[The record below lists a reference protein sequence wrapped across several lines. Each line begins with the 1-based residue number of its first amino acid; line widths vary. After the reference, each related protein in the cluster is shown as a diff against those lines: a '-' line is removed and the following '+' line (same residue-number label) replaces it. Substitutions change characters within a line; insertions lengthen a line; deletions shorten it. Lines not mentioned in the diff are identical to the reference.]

1 MPYWGAR
8 CGGGLGHAGSRLARP
23 ARLVRMARVALLA
36 RVARLGRLARLERQ
50 ARLARLARPARLIR
64 QTRLAPGPATAPPV
78 PGTAAAGVAAP
89 PKRPGV
95 RPLEVTTRGRSPRR
109 GRHRLVRRWL
119 VRRRRGGARK
129 NCRSIAS
136 LQDSRQPSARGAHHG
151 AALLVERGR
160 ARRVALRRKCTQN
173 LDHSRRGETICL
185 PDRRHKAPPG
195 RAEPTTVL
203 ILLLAHRR
211 RGRAAPRHNRGPA
224 HHLAAGVGDAH
235 VPRKRAPRSPRAPRA
250 IQPITIVGRLSP
262 HAVAAELMQVGLTRG
277 PGAPATGAHPLA
289 PRCSPLTQE
298 LVPESVVP
306 PLAPPTRG
314 TGQRPD
320 RRRRGR
326 RSVGRAPSTPA
337 RPRR

>member
-1 MPYWGAR
+1 MRPRRALRHGAHLRGRVGAESRDDWKRAAMPYWGAR

-50 ARLARLARPARLIR
+50 ARLARLARPTRLIR
-64 QTRLAPGPATAPPV
+64 HTRLAPGPTAAPPV

-151 AALLVERGR
+151 ALVSFS
-160 ARRVALRRKCTQN
+160 VQLM
-173 LDHSRRGETICL
+173 SFSVIWCL
-185 PDRRHKAPPG
+185 ISA
-195 RAEPTTVL
+195 
-203 ILLLAHRR
+203 
-211 RGRAAPRHNRGPA
+211 N
-224 HHLAAGVGDAH
+224 
-235 VPRKRAPRSPRAPRA
+235 
-250 IQPITIVGRLSP
+250 
-262 HAVAAELMQVGLTRG
+262 
-277 PGAPATGAHPLA
+277 
-289 PRCSPLTQE
+289 
-298 LVPESVVP
+298 
-306 PLAPPTRG
+306 
-314 TGQRPD
+314 
-320 RRRRGR
+320 
-326 RSVGRAPSTPA
+326 
-337 RPRR
+337 